1 MRENVNL
8 QDYNDKKKKNQNYK
22 IKIINKKR
30 KEKKLTRLK
39 WQLTKLKGC
48 YYYFINYC
56 CL

>member
-39 WQLTKLKGC
+39 
-48 YYYFINYC
+48 
-56 CL
+56 